1 MTTRKKVFSII
12 LCFVL
17 ILTLGFG
24 MLSIVVN
31 HNQNTCEVVAI
42 SATADIVTL
51 EQNEGGETPVEPSEN
66 DKEETHTFLSR
77 VWEFFETYYP
87 EIAATIG
94 NIIVMIMLIVY
105 NVKSKK
111 KLLNIDT
118 TVVKQSKTQSDIV
131 EVVNGLI
138 SEYNKLEEKL
148 SKYNATE
155 DERYAAVG
163 AMVAQTKAILDIL
176 TTVYANSKNIPQG
189 VKDLVN
195 LKYAN
200 VLKVVEDTDKLK
212 EIAVEESQQVEEPK
226 ESNTEV

>member
-1 MTTRKKVFSII
+1 MTTRKKIFSII

-24 MLSIVVN
+24 MLSIVMN
-31 HNQNTCEVVAI
+31 HKQNTCEMAAV
-42 SATADIVTL
+42 SATDEVDAF
-51 EQNEGGETPVEPSEN
+51 EQNEGGEALAEPNKN
-66 DKEETHTFLSR
+66 DKTETHTFLSR
-77 VWEFFETYYP
+77 MWEFIETYYP

-111 KLLNIDT
+111 KLLNIDS
-118 TVVKQSKTQSDIV
+118 TVIKQSETQSDII
-131 EVVNGLI
+131 EVINGLI
-138 SEYNKLEEKL
+138 GGYNSLETKL

-155 DERYAAVG
+155 DERYVAVG
-163 AMVAQTKAILDIL
+163 AMVVQTKAILDIL

-200 VLKVVEDTDKLK
+200 VLKIVEDTDRLK
-212 EIAVEESQQVEEPK
+212 EIAVEDTQQAEELK
-226 ESNTEV
+226 ESNMEV